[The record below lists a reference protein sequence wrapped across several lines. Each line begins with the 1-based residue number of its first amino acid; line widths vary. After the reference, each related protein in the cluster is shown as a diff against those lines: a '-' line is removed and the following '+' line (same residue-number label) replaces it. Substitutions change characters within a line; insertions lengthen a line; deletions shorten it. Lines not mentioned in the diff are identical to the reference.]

1 MSVKEEIGAD
11 EPVEIAREGEMP
23 PMALSVATSLAN
35 KTGSWRYLR
44 PIYEAKNPPC
54 NHACPTGNDIQG
66 FIALIAAGKFTEAW
80 ELLRETNPFPAI
92 CGRVCHHPCEL
103 ECNRRG
109 FDEPLGIRLLE
120 RLTADELPL
129 TNLRPPEVAQ
139 RGERIAVIGSGPA
152 GLSCAY
158 FLAGKGYGVTVFEA
172 EREPGGMLRWGIPEY
187 RLPREVLDREISLIE
202 KMGVEIQTGI
212 RIGRDI
218 HLKDLDFD
226 ALFLAVGATKG
237 RELEVPGIESEGV
250 LHGLEFLKKINFA
263 EPVLLGERVAVIG
276 GGNTAIDA
284 ARVALRLGAKP
295 VVIYR
300 RTRAEM
306 PAIPEEVEAA
316 AEEGIEFLLLAAPVE
331 ILTTNGKIRG
341 AKFIKMEL
349 GEPDASGRRSPVP
362 VPGSEFELKL
372 DNLILAIGEQPDLS
386 LLPEG
391 VKLGADGWINDPALV
406 DMGVQAPLFA
416 GGDAA
421 TGAGTVIE
429 AIASGRC
436 GAEAIARRL
445 EGLPTPEKEEPVLV
459 PFERI
464 NPAYFERDQRVPG
477 AVLPVA
483 ERIKGLAEVERG
495 YGREQGIAEAKR
507 CFSCGVCDQ
516 CDNCITY
523 CPDVAISRR
532 GDEYEVDYDYCKGCG
547 ICAEECPRWVIS
559 LIEEEK

>member
-1 MSVKEEIGAD
+1 
-11 EPVEIAREGEMP
+11 
-23 PMALSVATSLAN
+23 
-35 KTGSWRYLR
+35 
-44 PIYEAKNPPC
+44 
-54 NHACPTGNDIQG
+54 
-66 FIALIAAGKFTEAW
+66 
-80 ELLRETNPFPAI
+80 
-92 CGRVCHHPCEL
+92 
-103 ECNRRG
+103 
-109 FDEPLGIRLLE
+109 
-120 RLTADELPL
+120 
-129 TNLRPPEVAQ
+129 
-139 RGERIAVIGSGPA
+139 
-152 GLSCAY
+152 
-158 FLAGKGYGVTVFEA
+158 
-172 EREPGGMLRWGIPEY
+172 
-187 RLPREVLDREISLIE
+187 
-202 KMGVEIQTGI
+202 
-212 RIGRDI
+212 
-218 HLKDLDFD
+218 
-226 ALFLAVGATKG
+226 
-237 RELEVPGIESEGV
+237 
-250 LHGLEFLKKINFA
+250 
-263 EPVLLGERVAVIG
+263 
-276 GGNTAIDA
+276 
-284 ARVALRLGAKP
+284 
-295 VVIYR
+295 
-300 RTRAEM
+300 
-306 PAIPEEVEAA
+306 
-316 AEEGIEFLLLAAPVE
+316 
-331 ILTTNGKIRG
+331 
-341 AKFIKMEL
+341 
-349 GEPDASGRRSPVP
+349 
-362 VPGSEFELKL
+362 
-372 DNLILAIGEQPDLS
+372 DLS
-386 LLPEG
+386 RLPEG

-445 EGLPTPEKEEPVLV
+445 EGLPTPEREEPVLV